1 MFLLAL
7 VPVLMGS
14 GIAIQ
19 TAVNSKLRQYVISP
33 YLASAV
39 SFTIGALFLIIL
51 TLISG
56 INPLIPESTV
66 TSNPWWIWLGGLLG
80 VIGLTTNL
88 LLFPR
93 LGSIQTAVLPLF
105 GQIVMGVLIDQFGW
119 FTSPK
124 TALTSTKTI
133 CIVLVTVGMLIA
145 TGAFNK
151 QQPTGNANKES
162 KLLLQLAG
170 IGAGFLMASQIAI
183 NGHLG
188 LVLGSSLHAATI
200 SFTMGAVLLILL
212 LVILRVPV
220 KNLGQA
226 VKAGRSYWWMWVG
239 GFLGALYVFGSA
251 WLVPQIGTGQVVV
264 IALFGQLVFSALIDY
279 FGLFQSKVNRVS
291 AARIMGLVLMFIGVA
306 GIHFL

>member
-33 YLASAV
+33 YLASAI
-39 SFTIGALFLIIL
+39 SFTIGAVFLIIL
-51 TLISG
+51 TVTAG
-56 INPLIPESTV
+56 INPLVPVATF
-66 TSNPWWIWLGGLLG
+66 TTNPWWIWLGGLLG

-119 FTSPK
+119 FTSAK
-124 TALTSTKTI
+124 AGLTVTKSI
-133 CIVLVTVGMLIA
+133 SIVLVTVGMLIA
-145 TGAFNK
+145 TGAFSKRQITGHGAK
-151 QQPTGNANKES
+151 QSN
-162 KLLLQLAG
+162 LLLQLCG

-188 LVLGSSLHAATI
+188 IVLGSSLQAAMI
-200 SFTMGAVLLILL
+200 SFTMGAVLLIILL
-212 LVILRVPV
+212 LVRRVPM
-220 KNLGQA
+220 KNLQQA
-226 VKAGRSYWWMWVG
+226 VKAGRSYWWMWIG

-251 WLVPQIGTGQVVV
+251 WLVPQIGTAQVVV
-264 IALFGQLVFSALIDY
+264 IALFGQLFFSALIDHL
-279 FGLFQSKVNRVS
+279 GLFQSKVNKVS
-291 AARIMGLVLMFIGVA
+291 LARIMGLVVMFVGVA